1 MNLKNQTPNR
11 PLRELVGLTLVPQLG
26 AQRIKMLLQHVEH
39 PQQIFRM
46 RKPELMQVDGF
57 GPALSK
63 TILEF
68 NNWEAVDQHIA
79 KAEQLGA
86 HILTYVDDD
95 YPPLLRQIYD
105 PPILLW
111 MMGDPAVLSTP
122 SLAVV
127 GTRRATR
134 YGLDTT
140 QKITTELARQGLT
153 VISGLALG
161 VDTAA
166 HKSAL
171 AAGGKT
177 VAVLGSGIDW
187 IYPSKNKDIAA
198 EMAVKGGA
206 VITEFPPGTKPDA
219 GNFPVRNRIVSG
231 LTLGT
236 LVVESGLKGGSM
248 ITART
253 AADQNRE
260 VFVIPHS
267 LTNQNGQ
274 GCNAIIKRG
283 WGKLV
288 QNVEDILVEL
298 PVVQSDTV
306 KEREVPS
313 KTWEKLKLDPRSQDI
328 CQCLQDAPLHID
340 DLSEQI
346 GLPPHKLLSKLL
358 ELEMKECIRQTAGRN
373 FELI

>member
-1 MNLKNQTPNR
+1 
-11 PLRELVGLTLVPQLG
+11 
-26 AQRIKMLLQHVEH
+26 MLLQHVEH
-39 PQQIFRM
+39 PQHIFRM
-46 RKPELMQVDGF
+46 PKSELMQIDGF

-63 TILEF
+63 SILEF
-68 NNWEAVDQHIA
+68 NDWEAVDQHIA
-79 KAEQLGA
+79 KAEQLGVR
-86 HILTYVDDD
+86 ILTYFDDD

-111 MMGDPAVLSTP
+111 MIGDPAVLSTP
-122 SLAVV
+122 SLAIV

-134 YGLDTT
+134 YGLENA
-140 QKITTELARQGLT
+140 QKLTTELAKQGLT
-153 VISGLALG
+153 IISGLALG

-171 AAGGKT
+171 AVGGKT

-198 EMAVKGGA
+198 EMAGNGGA
-206 VITEFPPGTKPDA
+206 VITEFPPGSKPDA

-231 LTLGT
+231 LSLGT

-248 ITART
+248 ITARL

-288 QNVEDILVEL
+288 QNAEDILVEL
-298 PVVQSDTV
+298 PVFATSTIKQNKPTT
-306 KEREVPS
+306 
-313 KTWEKLKLDPRSQDI
+313 KTWEKLQLDSLSQNI
-328 CQCLQDAPLHID
+328 CQCLQDDPLHID
-340 DLSEQI
+340 ELSEQT
-346 GLPPHKLLSKLL
+346 GLASHKLLPKLL
-358 ELEMKECIRQTAGRN
+358 ELEMKQCIRQTAGKN